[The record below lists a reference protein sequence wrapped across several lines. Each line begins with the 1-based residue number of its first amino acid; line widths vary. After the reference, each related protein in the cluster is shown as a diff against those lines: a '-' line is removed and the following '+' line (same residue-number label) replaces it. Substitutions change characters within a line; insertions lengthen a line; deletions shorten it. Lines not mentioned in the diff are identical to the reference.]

1 MSKTVFEKKEK
12 DICVEILR
20 IIGMMI
26 VVFVHVKPGDYV
38 GGAPDIGRIALSAI
52 LADGVPIFWFILGF
66 FLFRKK
72 MDWEDVLK
80 RTIIRIFIPLLLYSL
95 FVWFFCGFLT
105 EGKTIAESFTHTG
118 EEYQQ
123 IWKFGILK
131 WTNVLPMSGQIWYL
145 YVYIAIML
153 LYPALKGMWDYGIKE
168 SKNDKATFA
177 MLFLLLV
184 LNDVFINK
192 IFEFSYTGI
201 FAVIGA
207 SIFIYAGAML
217 YEWVNLVSG
226 KIKWAII
233 GVLLFVGSN
242 IIRTVVQ
249 YYYYMYSADQI
260 PHFMNWYTSFSMLAA
275 IGFVMIVYGLC
286 GKIKWNHFA
295 RKFVCHMG
303 TISFYVYFI
312 HMIILE
318 CFKSAGIHS
327 MVQEFI
333 GQTWWG
339 DIVFVIGYGLF
350 ILLCSVLIS
359 EVLYFILQSGKMV
372 YKKL

>member
-1 MSKTVFEKKEK
+1 MSKNVLEKKEK

-303 TISFYVYFI
+303 TISFYVYLV

-318 CFKSAGIHS
+318 SFKSAGIHNR
-327 MVQEFI
+327 VQEFI